1 MPLKAVLFD
10 MDETLVDW
18 SQREGDRVVVRRQH
32 LQKLYNYLAAAG
44 HEMPDVDVFGQTY
57 ASILS
62 QRWRAVDPLAEK
74 TPRYIDILREIMNHI
89 EVPVDTLDFIH
100 LQSLIVGMLQ
110 TGVRAFADARAVL
123 ETIRAAGVK
132 TGLLTNAPYPMFI
145 REAELEALNLSGL
158 IDVRLT
164 AEDVGYQKPN
174 PAAFTPLLDKLGA
187 APEEAVFV
195 GDDLKDDISGA
206 QRAGMRAVWVKRMND
221 SNPNAIIPNA
231 TIDQL
236 GELPA
241 ILDGWFPGWR

>member
-18 SQREGDRVVVRRQH
+18 SQREGDRVEVRRLH
-32 LQKLYNYLAAAG
+32 LQKLYDYLAEAG
-44 HEMPDVDVFGQTY
+44 HELPDMDVFGQTY

-62 QRWRAVDPLAEK
+62 TRWRSIDPLAEK
-74 TPRYIDILREIMNHI
+74 TPRYTDILREILHHI
-89 EVPVDTLDFIH
+89 ELPVDTLDFPH
-100 LQSLIVGMLQ
+100 LQTLVVGLLQ

-123 ETIRAAGVK
+123 ETIRAAGVR

-145 REAELEALNLSGL
+145 REAELEALNLHGL
-158 IDVRLT
+158 LDVRLT

-174 PAAFTPLLDKLGA
+174 PAAFLSLLQKLGA
-187 APEEAVFV
+187 TPDEAVFV
-195 GDDLKDDISGA
+195 GDDLKDDVSGA
-206 QRAGMRAVWVKRMND
+206 QRAGMRAVWVKRMNN
-221 SNPNAIIPNA
+221 SNPHAIIPNA